1 MTVRQ
6 RQWLGAIFFALMFVH
21 FGVNT
26 YNGWLALTE
35 LRGSSDG
42 WGASVR
48 PDGRAEIVIV
58 NSNGPATVLRPG
70 DEFVS
75 INGLTPKDD
84 PGITSYNRRVPPGTR
99 YTMVVRRQG
108 QLHEFVL
115 TTVPHPLSLRL
126 IPVADVLVQLLFLLT
141 GLVVFLLKPADRQAW
156 LLALLLG
163 TFTGLF
169 NNELPPL
176 PVVLATMVAFARIIG
191 LWALPLFLHFFLIF
205 PERSPLLGRF
215 PRLERRLYWPFYLI
229 VPWFAFTRMAVL
241 LRSHPRWGHLF
252 RDSWLLGQRWIGLTA
267 LSVVI
272 CYLIAG
278 LGALLV
284 GYRVAGVA
292 ARRKLRLIVAGSGAG
307 FFNLLLIIVWEAFFR
322 ARIPRAGDWME
333 VGLKFT
339 LPLIPLSFAYA
350 IIRHQ
355 VIPISLIIRRGVR
368 YVLVSRGSVL
378 LEALVVFVTI
388 TALLTYVISRFNP
401 PGIVIGVVSAGVGI
415 LVWRLEAWL
424 HNKYLAPVIDRHFF
438 RESYNSQQIIADLT
452 NELRTVTG
460 LPQLLE
466 LVSTKIQSALKTEN
480 VTIFLRDGQTGDY
493 LSGYSCEYRAGNG
506 KPVARDTEF
515 RLPHYAAAVGKLAD
529 AEAPVEVESGEL
541 ILARGN
547 GHKPAS
553 LERETLQQMNSA
565 LLLPLA
571 TKDEMVGLVSLGPRL
586 GDLPFSRDDK
596 HLLMSVAGPA
606 TFAIENAQL
615 VERMIEEARRREEIE
630 AENQQ
635 RARELEEARQLQ
647 LSMLP
652 KTVPQ
657 LPHLEI
663 AAYMKTAAEVGGDYY
678 DFHLSSDGTLTVAVG
693 DATGHGL
700 KAGTVVTA
708 MKSLFHC
715 FADEPELPPVMNRSS
730 QVLKQ
735 MNLRSLFMGLTVIKL
750 AGRQLK
756 ISSAGM
762 PPMLIYRAKD
772 RAVEEVLIKAMPLG
786 SVTGYRYREQ
796 ELSVSGGDVVVLMSD
811 GLPERFNTQGEMF
824 DYWRATNTLAE
835 VAERSPHEIIEHLV
849 RAGDAWADGRPQDD
863 DVTFVVLKV
872 K

>member
-1 MTVRQ
+1 
-6 RQWLGAIFFALMFVH
+6 
-21 FGVNT
+21 
-26 YNGWLALTE
+26 
-35 LRGSSDG
+35 
-42 WGASVR
+42 
-48 PDGRAEIVIV
+48 
-58 NSNGPATVLRPG
+58 
-70 DEFVS
+70 
-75 INGLTPKDD
+75 
-84 PGITSYNRRVPPGTR
+84 
-99 YTMVVRRQG
+99 
-108 QLHEFVL
+108 
-115 TTVPHPLSLRL
+115 
-126 IPVADVLVQLLFLLT
+126 LV
-141 GLVVFLLKPADRQAW
+141 
-156 LLALLLG
+156 
-163 TFTGLF
+163 
-169 NNELPPL
+169 
-176 PVVLATMVAFARIIG
+176 
-191 LWALPLFLHFFLIF
+191 
-205 PERSPLLGRF
+205 
-215 PRLERRLYWPFYLI
+215 
-229 VPWFAFTRMAVL
+229 
-241 LRSHPRWGHLF
+241 
-252 RDSWLLGQRWIGLTA
+252 A

-278 LGALLV
+278 LGALLI
-284 GYRVAGVA
+284 GYRAAGVA

-322 ARIPRAGDWME
+322 ARFPQAGDWME

-350 IIRHQ
+350 IVRHQ

-388 TALLTYVISRFNP
+388 TALLTYVFSRINP

-438 RESYNSQQIIADLT
+438 RESYNSQQIITDLT

-460 LPQLLE
+460 LPHLLE

-493 LSGYSCEYRAGNG
+493 LSGYSCEYSAGNA
-506 KPVARDTEF
+506 KPVARDAEF
-515 RLPHYAAAVGKLAD
+515 RLPHSASVVGKLAD
-529 AEAPVEVESGEL
+529 AAAPVEVESGEL
-541 ILARGN
+541 ISARSN
-547 GHKPAS
+547 GHRPAAI
-553 LERETLQQMNSA
+553 ERETLREMNSA
-565 LLLPLA
+565 LLLPL
-571 TKDEMVGLVSLGPRL
+571 TTNDGMVGLVSLGPRL

-615 VERMIEEARRREEIE
+615 VGRMIEEARRREEIE

-635 RARELEEARQLQ
+635 RAKELEEARQLQ

-652 KTVPQ
+652 KSVPQ
-657 LPHLEI
+657 LPGLEI

-678 DFHLSSDGTLTVAVG
+678 DFHLSSGGTLTVAVG

-715 FADEPELPPVMNRSS
+715 FADEPELLPVMNRSS
-730 QVLKQ
+730 HVLKQ

-750 AGRQLK
+750 RGRRLK

-786 SVTGYRYREQ
+786 SITGYTYREQ
-796 ELSVSGGDVVVLMSD
+796 ELSVSYGDVVVLMSD
-811 GLPERFNTQGEMF
+811 GLPERFNLRDEMF
-824 DYWRATNTLAE
+824 DYWRATGALAE
-835 VAERSPHEIIEHLV
+835 VAEKPPHQIIEHLV